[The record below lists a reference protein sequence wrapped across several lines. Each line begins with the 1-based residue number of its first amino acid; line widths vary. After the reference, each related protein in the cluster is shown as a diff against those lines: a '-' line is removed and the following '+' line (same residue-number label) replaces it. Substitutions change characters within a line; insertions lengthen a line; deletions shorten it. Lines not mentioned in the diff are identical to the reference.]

1 MVRPVAARR
10 NYRNGNKIK
19 RVIRSIL
26 PMGYYLRKCTGIAL
40 AGLIWIGLCSSAF
53 GQKLELVI
61 LTSDTLTST
70 QRTLHGLQKAVR
82 SEHPEA
88 EFPTFQISK
97 NPFHNQEIV
106 DSIRTLNPRLILTV
120 GSPAT
125 SIAKENFDD
134 LPIVFSGVKYPS
146 LSGFV
151 DSTHGSI
158 RNMTGASLD
167 IPTDIQF
174 NCFRQIVPGIKRIGV
189 LYTDNTASLIPH
201 ARIVARSLNIEL
213 IALRVA
219 SEKDLPEVLDS
230 LSLLVDGIWSVADH
244 NLFGPRSTRY
254 ILLNT
259 VRKGIPFMGFSRHV
273 VESGAL
279 FALDFDYK
287 AVGIQAGNI
296 VNRILA
302 GESPVDI
309 EVTSADVIWF
319 HYNENTA
326 KRINIEIPAELASVA
341 KEVYR

>member
-1 MVRPVAARR
+1 MD
-10 NYRNGNKIK
+10 
-19 RVIRSIL
+19 
-26 PMGYYLRKCTGIAL
+26 YYLRKCMGIAL
-40 AGLIWIGLCSSAF
+40 AGLLWIGLCSSAL
-53 GQKLELVI
+53 GQNLDLVI

-70 QRTLHGLQKAVR
+70 QRTIYGIKKVVVEQ
-82 SEHPEA
+82 HPQVN
-88 EFPTFQISK
+88 FRTFHISK
-97 NPFHNQEIV
+97 NPFHNQEII
-106 DSIRTLNPRLILTV
+106 DSIRSLNPEVILTV

-125 SIAKENFDD
+125 GIAKENFDD
-134 LPIVFSGVKYPS
+134 LPIVFSGVKYPI

-151 DSTHGSI
+151 DSAEKPGKNI
-158 RNMTGASLD
+158 TGASLD
-167 IPTDIQF
+167 IPTDVQF
-174 NCFRQIVPGIKRIGV
+174 NCFKKIVPTIKRVGV

-201 ARIVARSLNIEL
+201 ARIVAGQLNLEL
-213 IALRVA
+213 IAMRVD
-219 SEKDLPEVLDS
+219 SEKDLPETLDS
-230 LSLLVDGIWSVADH
+230 LALMVDGIWSVADA
-244 NLFGPRSTRY
+244 NLFGPKSTRY

-296 VNRILA
+296 VNRVLA
-302 GESPVDI
+302 GESPGDI

-326 KRINIEIPAELASVA
+326 RRINIEIPAELASVA